1 MIHFVSMTTSQMK
14 IRIQSIILMLM
25 LSGCEFKAS
34 INSGEEL
41 NGEGITFLVP
51 NETSSS
57 SQGTGGITYDSVTV
71 KAKTDGKKLT
81 VDGKDYGTLS
91 TGDKVDFREKG
102 KVLVNGTERK
112 PATH

>member
-1 MIHFVSMTTSQMK
+1 MI
-14 IRIQSIILMLM
+14 IRIQSIILILL
-25 LSGCEFKAS
+25 LSGCDFKAS

-41 NGEGITFLVP
+41 KGEGITFLVP

-57 SQGTGGITYDSVTV
+57 SQVAGGITYNGTTV

-81 VDGKDYGTLS
+81 VDGKDYGALS

-112 PATH
+112 PATP